1 MNRSKEMSLSLS
13 NTVSRG
19 APRQG
24 GFTLI
29 ELIVV
34 VAIGA
39 VLVVGLALFGVGMY
53 NKQKGI
59 DEGKRVAAV
68 ISCGVDHA
76 RSISNLSAITL
87 PVLVNAGCFG
97 NIPGITNR
105 GLATAS
111 ASSPLTGTAYT
122 VAAVNLVG
130 TNDGLSMTGTSQAK
144 HCTGLVEGAVG
155 AGAIRVQV
163 TPSGGAAVTVKP
175 LTGDLDV
182 AALGLNTACNGTEP
196 ISVAVAVAK

>member
-1 MNRSKEMSLSLS
+1 MNRFNRL
-13 NTVSRG
+13 
-19 APRQG
+19 PRSPRRQR

-34 VAIGA
+34 VAIAA

-68 ISCGVDHA
+68 VNCGVDHG
-76 RSISNLSAITL
+76 RSISSLASITL
-87 PVLVNAGCFG
+87 PVLVNSGCFG

-111 ASSPLTGTAYT
+111 AASPLTGTAYT

-130 TNDGLSMTGTSQAK
+130 TNDGLTMTGTTQAK
-144 HCTGLVEGAVG
+144 HCTGVVEGAVG
-155 AGAIRVQV
+155 AGAIRVSV
-163 TPSGGAAVTVKP
+163 TPSGGAAVVVKP

-182 AALGLNTACNGTEP
+182 AALGLNTACNGAEP
-196 ISVAVAVAK
+196 IAVQIAVAK